1 MNNEIYGYIFQ
12 YIFRLQ
18 KKTEIKTIYNIFF
31 FKFTN
36 IFLKTKHFL
45 KTK

>member
-36 IFLKTKHFL
+36 MYVQKLNFLKTK
-45 KTK
+45 